1 MKKLFTLLVLQLSIK
16 LLLAQPGALDL
27 RFDPGT
33 GANGMVKCAYVLPDQ
48 KILICGKF
56 TSYNGTPVGRMARLH
71 PNGTLDTTFNIGSG
85 FTSLPGW
92 PGIGSNVQAVNSIAL
107 QADGKILVAG
117 SFDTINGQF
126 AGRIVRLHP
135 DGAIDTSFHT
145 GRGIGT
151 IANKIVVQPD
161 QKIVI
166 GGIFSTYDS
175 LPYNYIVRI
184 NPDGSVDTTWNAG
197 PGANGSVDELA
208 LQPDGKILIG
218 GDFTMYGGNGVNYL
232 QFRLAR
238 ANTDGSRDITFSQA
252 GASRSVLGIA
262 LRPDDHIV
270 IGGRFTYYESVAHN
284 GFAILLPGGTLDAF
298 QTGTGA
304 NEDVEKV
311 CLLNNGNILLAGN
324 FTSFNNNPAGRVA
337 RLLSNGTFDSNFNT
351 GTGANDHI
359 YAMALQSS
367 TNGILIGGD
376 FTSYNGISR
385 HRIARL
391 YNCLTP
397 QPDSIYGNPYALCS
411 GTPQTYSVTPISGAT
426 KYEWTLPNGWS
437 GSSDSASITATG
449 TGSGGSISVKA
460 FTDSCGWSYTTTRTI
475 ATIQPPSVPI
485 CLVTV
490 DEQSTHNIILWEKP
504 LTTTIDSFFIYRE
517 TSNNVYTKVGAV
529 GYSDLS
535 EYHDDTT
542 ANPNTTSYRYKLSV
556 LDTCGAESELSPFH
570 RTIHLQKLGNGNF
583 QWTFYQIQGQSNPV
597 ISFNINR
604 DNLGNGNYFPV
615 GNVPG
620 TNATFTDITF
630 NAFTNSQYVVD
641 VNWSISCDPTRQVNT
656 TRSNIRKKT
665 MIDFPLGLSAMEA
678 TQGSLLV
685 YPNPARET
693 IRLQFSDGSRPT
705 VAYLVNALGEKV
717 VAMQAETY
725 TLDVSSLP
733 KGIYLVYAASAAGVY
748 KARVCVH

>member
-27 RFDPGT
+27 SFDPGSGINGS
-33 GANGMVKCAYVLPDQ
+33 GALVHVGKLCVQNDG
-48 KILICGKF
+48 KILIGGNFTAFNGKPALNLARVQPDGSLDTSFHSPVSCNSWVRDMRVQPDGKIVVAGDFGNYDSLPIGRIVRLHSNGQIDTSFRTGLYFDEPIYGLALQPDGKIICGGLF
-56 TSYNGTPVGRMARLH
+56 TEYDGTTCNRLARLNS
-71 PNGTLDTTFNIGSG
+71 NGTLDTTFNTQTGATAS
-85 FTSLPGW
+85 
-92 PGIGSNVQAVNSIAL
+92 V
-107 QADGKILVAG
+107 
-117 SFDTINGQF
+117 
-126 AGRIVRLHP
+126 GR
-135 DGAIDTSFHT
+135 
-145 GRGIGT
+145 
-151 IANKIVVQPD
+151 
-161 QKIVI
+161 VI
-166 GGIFSTYDS
+166 
-175 LPYNYIVRI
+175 
-184 NPDGSVDTTWNAG
+184 
-197 PGANGSVDELA
+197 
-208 LQPDGKILIG
+208 LQPDG
-218 GDFTMYGGNGVNYL
+218 N
-232 QFRLAR
+232 
-238 ANTDGSRDITFSQA
+238 
-252 GASRSVLGIA
+252 
-262 LRPDDHIV
+262 
-270 IGGRFTYYESVAHN
+270 
-284 GFAILLPGGTLDAF
+284 
-298 QTGTGA
+298 
-304 NEDVEKV
+304 
-311 CLLNNGNILLAGN
+311 
-324 FTSFNNNPAGRVA
+324 
-337 RLLSNGTFDSNFNT
+337 
-351 GTGANDHI
+351 
-359 YAMALQSS
+359 
-367 TNGILIGGD
+367 ILIGGD
-376 FTSYNGISR
+376 FTSYDGDYCFRVARVKPDGRRDSTFTAIPGASAVVYDMALQPDGKIIIAGNLNTYDFQSRKKLARLLPNGGLDPSFYVSQGADVGIGAVALLNNGQLLIGGGFNTYNADSVPRLALLDNSSFRVSSFNPNGTGANDGIADIQIQPDGKILISGFFTTYNGTPC

-397 QPDSIYGNPYALCS
+397 QPDSIFGLGYAQCS
-411 GTPQTYSVTPISGAT
+411 GTPQTYFVNPVPGAIR
-426 KYEWTLPNGWS
+426 YEWTLPIGWL

-449 TGSGGSISVKA
+449 TGTGGSITVKA

-475 ATIQPPSVPI
+475 ATIQPPGVDI

-490 DEQSTHNIILWEKP
+490 DSASTHNIILWEKP
-504 LTTTIDSFFIYRE
+504 TTTLIDSFFIYRE
-517 TSNNVYTKVGAV
+517 TTTGVYTKVGAV
-529 GYSDLS
+529 GYNDLS
-535 EYHDDTT
+535 EFHDDTT

-570 RTIHLQKLGNGNF
+570 NTIHLQNLGNGNF